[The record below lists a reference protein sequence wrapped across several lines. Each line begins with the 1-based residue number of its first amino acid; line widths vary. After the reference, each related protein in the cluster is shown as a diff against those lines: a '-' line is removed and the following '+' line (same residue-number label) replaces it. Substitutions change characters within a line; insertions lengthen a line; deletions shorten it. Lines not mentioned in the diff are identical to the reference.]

1 MQETKPDL
9 KSKSNSSK
17 KDDVK
22 KEEKVVKK
30 EEKVATKK
38 EVAETPKETVTKK
51 DTKKVA
57 DEQAPKKNILV
68 YVMNL
73 PHGLIEGIREYEKE
87 ANTKF
92 RVMLLWDSKVK
103 DKDDMKSTKD
113 LDFYVSCDFSKSE
126 DIATALL
133 PYQDELLAITCRQE
147 QSMARFSEVI
157 PNVPYLATPTTE
169 SLRWASDKYEMRK
182 RMQAYDSTITP
193 KFSLINTNN
202 KKERERLKKEIS
214 FPMIVKPTNLSAS
227 LFVSVCYHEE
237 DLEKTLRQTFS
248 KLRKA
253 YKNDNRLE
261 EPKLIAEEY
270 MDGDMYSIDSYV
282 DARGQVEH
290 CPLVK
295 VVTGKKLGHDDFY
308 NYLQI
313 TPPFLKKGTVQKAEK
328 VTQKAIHALGLR
340 NSIAHTELMKID
352 DEWKVIEIGA
362 RMGGFRHL
370 LHKLT
375 CSINHSVNDILVRIP
390 QKTVVPKKC
399 HSYACA
405 MKWFAMSEG
414 KITEMKG
421 IKKIEQLESFHSIE
435 MNKKIGDR
443 SIFARNGGRSIF
455 NLFMHNKDRSKLLA
469 DIRRV
474 EQSVEI
480 KIKGR

>member
-1 MQETKPDL
+1 MQENKSEEVTKL
-9 KSKSNSSK
+9 KNEPSSSNEA
-17 KDDVK
+17 
-22 KEEKVVKK
+22 KE
-30 EEKVATKK
+30 
-38 EVAETPKETVTKK
+38 VTKK
-51 DTKKVA
+51 AEKKETEKDKSTENA
-57 DEQAPKKNILV
+57 TKKNILV

-87 ANTKF
+87 TGTKY
-92 RVMLLWDSKVK
+92 RVMLLWDSRVK
-103 DKDDMKSTKD
+103 DKDDLRLTKD
-113 LDFYVSCDFSKSE
+113 LDLAVSCDFSKSE

-157 PNVPYLATPTTE
+157 PNVPYLFTPTTE

-182 RMQAYDSTITP
+182 RMQAYDPSITP
-193 KFSLINTNN
+193 KFTLIKTNN
-202 KKERERLKKEIS
+202 KKERERINKEIG

-227 LFVSVCYHEE
+227 LFVSICYHEE

-253 YKNDNRLE
+253 YKNDKRLE

-282 DARGQVEH
+282 DARGTVEH

-313 TPPFLKKGTVQKAEK
+313 TPPVLKKGTVEKAEK
-328 VTQKAIHALGLR
+328 VTEKAIHALGLR

-362 RMGGFRHL
+362 RMGGFRHV

-375 CSINHSVNDILVRIP
+375 CNINHSMNDILVRIP
-390 QKTVVPKKC
+390 QKPVVPKKC
-399 HSYACA
+399 TSYACA

-480 KIKGR
+480 KVSGRKSPSTQNGS